1 MDDVCNKNRYRHNKN
16 IKREELFLKREE
28 IWHVLECKQ
37 SVMDLVLFV
46 TPDHAHSSARVK
58 FQSLWL

>member
-1 MDDVCNKNRYRHNKN
+1 MDDVCNKNWYRHNEN

-28 IWHVLECKQ
+28 IWHVLECNQ

-46 TPDHAHSSARVK
+46 TPDHERVCI
-58 FQSLWL
+58 